1 MSTKYTVRQRVKIKM
16 DDIEKVF
23 KSRIK
28 GSESRKMFVKIGMC
42 FISKW
47 E

>member
-42 FISKW
+42 FISEW